1 MVMRQR
7 LLLAAS
13 AAVLVAVGWAV
24 FGPARQAEAAG
35 GFAPPLPTPLT
46 VLRGFAPP
54 TQPWLP
60 GNRGVD
66 LAATTGEPVTAAA
79 DGVVLYAGL
88 LAGRGVVSISHGELR
103 TTYEPV
109 DPAVARGES
118 VRRGELIGRVSAVGD
133 GCGPPGGC
141 LHWGAIRGDAYV
153 DPLGLLAAPI
163 ARLLPIWADGFPTSA
178 PTDPQ
183 AMSAG
188 LPVAPSAAPR
198 GTSRPAGVG
207 AVTALAAAGVVT
219 TGVGAAAAI
228 ATRRLTGAPQ
238 RGNFPRS
245 SDELFPR

>member
-7 LLLAAS
+7 LLLVAS
-13 AAVLVAVGWAV
+13 AAVLIVVGWAV
-24 FGPARQAEAAG
+24 FGPARQAQAAG

-54 TQPWLP
+54 TQRWLP

-66 LAATTGEPVTAAA
+66 LGATTGEPVTAAA

-88 LAGRGVVSISHGELR
+88 LAGRGVVSISHGAVR

-109 DPAVARGES
+109 DPVVARGES
-118 VRRGELIGRVSAVGD
+118 VRRGESIGRVSAVAD

-153 DPLGLLAAPI
+153 DPLGLLAAPKV
-163 ARLLPIWADGFPTSA
+163 RLLPIWADGLPTSA
-178 PTDPQ
+178 ASADAAGWPRPT
-183 AMSAG
+183 
-188 LPVAPSAAPR
+188 APSAPPR
-198 GTSRPAGVG
+198 GTSRPADVG
-207 AVTALAAAGVVT
+207 AATALAAAGAVT

-228 ATRRLTGAPQ
+228 ATRRLTRSPQPGGGAAAAH
-238 RGNFPRS
+238 
-245 SDELFPR
+245 